1 MTHTLYYRWSFFKGK
16 NIVEMILSKFRE
28 KEERG
33 GKGRGVE
40 ETGRKRI
47 KDLKKKEE
55 EKVWEIKSR

>member
-1 MTHTLYYRWSFFKGK
+1 
-16 NIVEMILSKFRE
+16 MILSKFRE